1 MRIAKDISEKAFDVI
16 VVGAGV
22 NGCGVARDAAMRGLR
37 VLLLDKSDVASG
49 TTAWSTRLIHG
60 GLRYLEH
67 GEVGLVRESLRERE
81 TLLRRVAPHLVRPL
95 PMLVPVYAGRRRG
108 ALTIRAGMLAY
119 DLLSLGK
126 TLPRHRMLSP
136 TEALASAPGLERE
149 GLKGAAL
156 FYDAQVEY
164 AERLAVENALS
175 ARARGATVI
184 TYARVRRLLV
194 EENRARG
201 VEFEDTLGGSVHE
214 ARANVV
220 LNVAGPWVDEVF
232 GDTSGEKL
240 IGGTKGS
247 HIVVRAFEGAPSTA
261 LYAEA
266 SADGRPFFV
275 VPWDEKLLIGTTD
288 ERYAGDLD
296 SVKATGREVEYLL
309 RETNRVLPSADLT
322 RSDVLYTYSGVRP
335 LPRVGEGAEAGITRR
350 HFIKPSRVEGVY
362 SIVGGKLTTYRAL
375 AEEAADLVFKLKG
388 ETPPPC
394 ETATTPL
401 PGASVEGFASTDFDS
416 FREAFISGSG
426 LTQRSAARLLKVY
439 GSRASEVARLASDE
453 PELLEVI
460 SEETASVAAEVV
472 YAFREELAE
481 TLADC
486 LLRRTMVGLNGR
498 LGLDAL
504 EASAR
509 VARRFLGW
517 SEQRAASEV
526 VSYKRY
532 GARFRLESLR
542 RDAVRLCNAAQER
555 DGRGARRALLAR
567 QSHVLEVVQRGD
579 ALADVAAES
588 LADEPLVFEHAPPLR
603 ARLVG
608 PEPHARQL
616 AQDLLL
622 FTLAFEDSL
631 YHVI

>member
-1 MRIAKDISEKAFDVI
+1 MTRIPHNISETTFDVI

-22 NGCGVARDAAMRGLR
+22 NGCGIARDASMRGLR
-37 VLLLDKSDVASG
+37 VLLLDKSDVSSG

-67 GEVGLVRESLRERE
+67 GELGLVRESLRERE

-95 PMLVPVYAGRRRG
+95 PMLVPLYAGRRRG
-108 ALTIRAGMLAY
+108 PLTIRAGMLAY
-119 DLLSLGK
+119 DLLSADK
-126 TLPRHRMLSP
+126 SLPRHRMLSP
-136 TEALASAPGLERE
+136 SEALARAAGLERE

-164 AERLAVENALS
+164 AERLAVENALA

-184 TYARVRRLLV
+184 TYARVKRLLIEQDEV
-194 EENRARG
+194 RG
-201 VEFEDTLGGSVHE
+201 VVFDDVLGGSTHE
-214 ARANVV
+214 ARADIV
-220 LNVAGPWVDEVF
+220 LNVAGPWVDEVL
-232 GDTSGEKL
+232 GDASGEKL

-247 HIVVRAFEGAPSTA
+247 HIVVRAFDGAPDAA

-266 SADGRPFFV
+266 SEDGRPFFV

-288 ERYAGDLD
+288 ERYAGDLERVEASD
-296 SVKATGREVEYLL
+296 GEVEYLL
-309 RETNRVLPSADLT
+309 RETNRVLPRANLT

-335 LPRVGEGAEAGITRR
+335 LPRVGRVEEAAVTRR
-350 HFIKPSRVEGVY
+350 HFVKPSRVRGLY

-375 AEEAADLVFKLKG
+375 AEEAVDLVFKLKG

-401 PGASVEGFASTDFDS
+401 PGALYEGDAPPNVEAL
-416 FREAFISGSG
+416 RESLTSQSG
-426 LTQRSAARLLKVY
+426 LAPRTAARLLKVY
-439 GSRASEVARLASDE
+439 GARAPEVARLASDE

-460 SEETASVAAEVV
+460 SEETQTVAAEVV
-472 YAFREELAE
+472 FAFREELAE

-504 EASAR
+504 EAAAR

-517 SEQRAASEV
+517 DEGRAEFEV
-526 VSYKRY
+526 ESYKRY
-532 GARFRLESLR
+532 IRRF
-542 RDAVRLCNAAQER
+542 QT
-555 DGRGARRALLAR
+555 GGTG
-567 QSHVLEVVQRGD
+567 Q
-579 ALADVAAES
+579 
-588 LADEPLVFEHAPPLR
+588 
-603 ARLVG
+603 
-608 PEPHARQL
+608 
-616 AQDLLL
+616 
-622 FTLAFEDSL
+622 
-631 YHVI
+631 YHPR